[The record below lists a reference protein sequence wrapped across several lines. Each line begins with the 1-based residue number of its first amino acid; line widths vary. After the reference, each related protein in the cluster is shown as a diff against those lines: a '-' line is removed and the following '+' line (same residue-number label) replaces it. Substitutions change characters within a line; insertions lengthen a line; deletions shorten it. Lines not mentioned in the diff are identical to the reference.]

1 MARVTTLGAEARF
14 VDRLAIHE
22 TSAFAVSSAFDLER
36 GLAVTLVE
44 ARQRDAASEAA
55 LDALH
60 RAHQTPPHEAI
71 APSLERWSEATF
83 SAVVLGVPAVI
94 DLDGAVRL
102 GSERGVRI
110 AHAEADGLVTTLRDA
125 LRASARAAERP
136 SSDRHLGTLSLSN
149 VLLSAT
155 GRFWLVGLGHNVI
168 VQDAHGRLAP
178 RGRFFQAP
186 EIALGAP
193 PTEQSDF
200 VSLLVLLR
208 GMAGFVDVHR
218 AIVEIA
224 AGSSLR
230 QDLELLERVL
240 WIERR
245 VIHAPPSARASID
258 EAIAVGDRIR
268 ALIGVQPDVQAFVRR
283 MGDLLG
289 GTVALEAPRERA
301 VLRVDTQGRWL
312 ERGRGPRVDLS
323 RRTVLG
329 RMAVVLARARLER
342 PGRGLE
348 LADLAAACWPGE
360 RIVRS
365 AAANRVYVAISGLRR
380 AGLAAD
386 LEKCADGYRISPEL
400 PCELVDE

>member
-1 MARVTTLGAEARF
+1 MLPPRPRSTPSIARTR
-14 VDRLAIHE
+14 R
-22 TSAFAVSSAFDLER
+22 
-36 GLAVTLVE
+36 
-44 ARQRDAASEAA
+44 
-55 LDALH
+55 
-60 RAHQTPPHEAI
+60 PPHEAI
-71 APSLERWSEATF
+71 APSLERWSEETF

-125 LRASARAAERP
+125 LRASARAADRP

-168 VQDAHGRLAP
+168 VHDAHGRLAP

-186 EIALGAP
+186 EIALGRRP
-193 PTEQSDF
+193 PSSPDF

-208 GMAGFVDVHR
+208 GMAAFVDVHR
-218 AIVEIA
+218 AIVEVA

-268 ALIGVQPDVQAFVRR
+268 ALIGVQPDVRAFVHR

-301 VLRVDTQGRWL
+301 VLRVDMQGRWI

-323 RRTVLG
+323 RRDRARPHGG
-329 RMAVVLARARLER
+329 RAGACAPRAPRPRPRARRARGGLLARRADREVRRSQPRVRRDQRPAPRGAR
-342 PGRGLE
+342 GRSRE
-348 LADLAAACWPGE
+348 
-360 RIVRS
+360 VR
-365 AAANRVYVAISGLRR
+365 GR
-380 AGLAAD
+380 ATG
-386 LEKCADGYRISPEL
+386 SPRSSPASSSTYKPLNKGRFSRAL
-400 PCELVDE
+400 PCSGP